1 LRLARSFFM
10 VLILVKHY
18 VTGLS
23 CDGGGLG
30 AASPREIGGREV
42 RAGKAEVF
50 SRMEGTALKTQK

>member
-1 LRLARSFFM
+1 M
-10 VLILVKHY
+10 DLISVKHY
-18 VTGLS
+18 ATGLS

-30 AASPREIGGREV
+30 AASPRKIGGREA